1 MASFAVEGVKWVAAL
16 VASIPGKLGDVM
28 GAIVNWVTTNGPDIA
43 GEFWLMAQN
52 IGKSFANG
60 IAGLFVGAVNVMV
73 KAIDAIKFDVRLPSI
88 TVPFVGTFGGQDF
101 SWGGLGIGLLKVPS
115 FAVGAL
121 NIPSDTL
128 AMVHKGEMI
137 VPAASAQGLRNLGG
151 NGGSGQSIVHH
162 THIHLDGREIANIVD
177 QYQGTRLLLSGSSRA
192 RPTGV

>member
-1 MASFAVEGVKWVAAL
+1 MATS
-16 VASIPGKLGDVM
+16 
-28 GAIVNWVTTNGPDIA
+28 
-43 GEFWLMAQN
+43 
-52 IGKSFANG
+52 IGKSFANAAATLFVDAING
-60 IAGLFVGAVNVMV
+60 LIGAMDAVKFNIKYTFPSLDLGPLGKVGGQTVGFSWAGL
-73 KAIDAIKFDVRLPSI
+73 
-88 TVPFVGTFGGQDF
+88 
-101 SWGGLGIGLLKVPS
+101 GLGKLPIPS